1 MSRRTALLATIA
13 IVAWV
18 VIGWATPALADNC
31 GDPSDCFGVAGSF
44 GTASNGMLALV
55 GLSLLLDFIPFVGTG
70 KGIIE
75 AITGRDLITGQ
86 ELAWWER
93 ALGVVPVVGGVSSVG
108 GIARAADALGDAGG
122 AARGT
127 DGLDTGGDIARVDGP
142 PAGSGSGPWVDDGFN
157 HRPGGAVS
165 QSTDGSCVS
174 ACGEMLTGGTV
185 SEADLLAKLGDWS
198 NPGALAREL
207 NQRAGSEVWQGGYFE
222 SGADALEA
230 ARRGPTAV
238 ILQAPG
244 GNAHAVVVEPLES
257 GNFLVRDPLPGQTY
271 EVTSD
276 WIEQYVAGGV
286 FR

>member
-1 MSRRTALLATIA
+1 VSRRTALLATVT

-18 VIGWATPALADNC
+18 MIGWATPALADNC
-31 GDPSDCFGVAGSF
+31 GSPSDCFGVAGSF

-93 ALGVVPVVGGVSSVG
+93 ALGVVPVVGGLSSVG
-108 GIARAADALGDAGG
+108 GIARAADALGDVGG
-122 AARGT
+122 ATRGA
-127 DGLDTGGDIARVDGP
+127 DRLDTAGDAARVGP
-142 PAGSGSGPWVDDGFN
+142 PVGSGSGPWVDDGFN

-174 ACGEMLTGGTV
+174 ACGEILTGV
-185 SEADLLAKLGDWS
+185 PEADILANIGDWS
-198 NPGALAREL
+198 DPVALAREL
-207 NQRAGSEVWQGGYFE
+207 NQRAGSEVWQGGYFG

-230 ARRGPTAV
+230 VRHGPSAV
-238 ILQAPG
+238 VLQAPG
-244 GNAHAVVVEPLES
+244 GNAHMVVVEPLPS

-271 EVTSD
+271 EVTPE
-276 WIEQYVAGGV
+276 WIDRYVAGGV